1 MRASG
6 LRRRA
11 ALLAAAVSLAL
22 AASTLSAGTA
32 LGATHWFT
40 ASRFCWPN
48 PCTAMVT
55 AGSSVAY
62 IVTARKFTQ
71 NPWTGYTGKVKFT
84 STDPLA
90 VLPAPYTF
98 VASDHGD
105 HGFTVT
111 FKTAGTQTITV
122 TAVLDATMHGTSPA
136 LTVKPAA
143 ADHLGFS
150 VQPGGAQAG
159 SPLSSQPRVTVYDP
173 YGNRS
178 AVAATD
184 VVSLGLV
191 SPPGVTASLA
201 CSSGSV
207 LAPVNGVAVFAG
219 CAVDRAGSGFFIVAT
234 SLGLDAATSTGFD
247 ITEGPTSAP
256 SPSPSPSPSAS
267 PSPSPTPMPPTAMV
281 LTASRTTVTFPDD
294 VTLALAFAGA
304 GAGRLVTV
312 ERRVA
317 GAASWSQIGTITTDA
332 SSTGSID
339 YLPARTAD
347 YRAVWPGDATLAAST
362 SASVSV
368 TVRFQV
374 IVSPAATTRTTAAGS
389 TLRWVVTLRPKTAGV
404 QVRLRVYQYSGGSW
418 ILRGGTT
425 VLTTNTAGK
434 VTFSKKFGTRGRFY
448 MQATALA
455 GPANATSAASKKY
468 ITVR

>member
-11 ALLAAAVSLAL
+11 ALLAAAVSLVL
-22 AASTLSAGTA
+22 AASTLSTGTA
-32 LGATHWFT
+32 LGVSHWFT

-48 PCTAMVT
+48 PCTASVT
-55 AGSSVAY
+55 AGSPVAFL
-62 IVTARKFTQ
+62 VTARKFTE
-71 NPWTGYTGKVKFT
+71 NPWTDYTGKVKFT

-122 TAVLDATMHGTSPA
+122 TAVFDATMHGTSPA

-143 ADHLGFS
+143 ADHLAFT

-159 SPLSSQPRVTVYDP
+159 SSLSQQPRVTVYDP
-173 YGNRS
+173 YGNR
-178 AVAATD
+178 AVAATS
-184 VVSLGLV
+184 VISLGLV
-191 SPPGVTASLA
+191 SPPGVAASLA
-201 CSSGSV
+201 CASGTV
-207 LAPVNGVAVFAG
+207 LAAVNGIAVFAG
-219 CAVDRAGSGFFIVAT
+219 CAVDLPGSGFFIVAT
-234 SLGLDAATSTGFD
+234 SPGLSAATSTAFD
-247 ITEGPTSAP
+247 ISAGPTSAP
-256 SPSPSPSPSAS
+256 TPSPSPSPSAS

-281 LTASRTTVTFPDD
+281 LTASRTTVTYPAD

-312 ERRVA
+312 ERRIA

-374 IVSPAATTRTTAAGS
+374 IVSPAATTRTTSAGS

-404 QVRLRVYQYSGGSW
+404 SVRLRVYQYSGGSW
-418 ILRGGTT
+418 VLRGGTI

-434 VTFSKKFGTRGRFY
+434 VTFSRTFATRGRFY

-455 GPANATSAASKKY
+455 GPANATSSASKKY